1 MLKPLKKC
9 WPIFNWQPAIQQL
22 HLSVKLLCLI
32 FLLCSVSSFAFQQD
46 SVKVLEEITVRA
58 YEADRPLLQIPASVG
73 LVLKEDLQ
81 RFSNTSLVSAA
92 NTLPGV
98 RMEERSPG
106 SYRFAI
112 RGSSLRAPFG
122 VRNVKVYWN
131 ELPLTDAGGN
141 TYLNQLDANAIQ
153 QMEIIKG
160 PGSSLYGAGTGGVI
174 LLTSP
179 QSDVGTSLIGSFLGG
194 SYGLRNYQIAFNQGG
209 KNSSHYVGYQHQQA
223 DGYREQTRMVRDQLT
238 STFRFSI
245 SDKETLETAI
255 FYSDLYYQ
263 TPGGLTGAEFEAN
276 PTQARPAAGIFPSAV
291 DVNAGIAQRS
301 FYTGVS
307 HHYHFKKNL
316 HNRTSVFGNFVQFTN
331 SAIRNYERRLEQNF
345 GARTVTDYSFD
356 LNNWQV
362 RLLGGGEYL
371 NGFSPIKTYQN
382 LQGATGALQ
391 SDDELHTR
399 QASLFGQTELTHTNW
414 IITAGLSANWIAY
427 NFQRLSNVPV
437 VQQSTDFN
445 PQVTPRIALLRKI
458 NAAFSTHAS
467 ISWGFSPPTLAE
479 VRPSNTI
486 FNRDLQSEK
495 GIQTEVGARGY
506 FGKRKF
512 FMDAAFYHFA
522 LKETIVVRRDEDGA
536 DYFVNAGATRQN
548 GIELLLNWQPQV
560 VGFTSFKLWSG
571 LTINDYSFQE
581 YVKDNTSF
589 DGNDLTGVAS
599 RIITGG
605 VDFGIKKHFY
615 GHLTLSY
622 TSSLPLDDANSVYA
636 QSFTVASCRFG
647 YKIRARKMP
656 LNFFVGA
663 DNLLN
668 EKYSLGNDLN
678 AAGGRYYN
686 AAPGRNYFAGLVL
699 QTELRK

>member
-1 MLKPLKKC
+1 MRY
-9 WPIFNWQPAIQQL
+9 AI
-22 HLSVKLLCLI
+22 I
-32 FLLCSVSSFAFQQD
+32 FLLSLFTLSALAQPAD
-46 SVKVLEEITVRA
+46 SIKVLQEITIRSF
-58 YEADRPLLQIPASVG
+58 EADRPLLEVPASVG

-81 RFSNTSLVSAA
+81 RFNNSTLVSAA

-131 ELPLTDAGGN
+131 EIPLTDAGGN
-141 TYLNQLDANAIQ
+141 TYLNQLDATTIQ
-153 QMEIIKG
+153 QLEIIKG
-160 PGSSLYGAGTGGVI
+160 PGSSLYGAGTGGVL

-179 QSDVGTSLIGSFLGG
+179 QADAGTTLTGSILGG
-194 SYGLRNYQIAFNQGG
+194 SYGLRNYQVALNQSNE
-209 KNSSHYVGYQHQQA
+209 KAAHYVGYQHQQA

-245 SDKETLETAI
+245 SDRETLEVGI

-263 TPGGLTGAEFEAN
+263 TPGGLTLAEYEAN
-276 PTQARPAAGIFPSAV
+276 PKQARPAAGIFPGAV

-307 HHYHFKKNL
+307 HRYRFRKNL
-316 HNRTSVFGNFVQFTN
+316 HNRTSVFGNFVQFAN
-331 SAIRNYERRLEQNF
+331 SAVRNYERRLEQNF
-345 GARTVTDYSFD
+345 GARTVTDLSFD
-356 LNNWQV
+356 ITNGQV

-382 LQGATGALQ
+382 VQGTSGALL
-391 SDDELHTR
+391 SDDELR
-399 QASLFGQTELTHTNW
+399 IRNASLFGQVELMLPHW
-414 IITAGLSANWIAY
+414 IITSGLSANWIAY
-427 NFQRLSNVPV
+427 DFQRLSNIPV
-437 VQQSTDFN
+437 SEQQTDFK

-458 NAAFSTHAS
+458 NNAFSTHAS
-467 ISWGFSPPTLAE
+467 LSWGFSPPTLAE
-479 VRPSNTI
+479 VRPSNTV
-486 FNRDLQSEK
+486 FNRELQAEK

-512 FMDAAFYHFA
+512 FVDVALYHFA

-548 GIELLLNWQPQV
+548 GIELLLTWQPQV
-560 VGFTSFKLWSG
+560 SGFTLLKLWSG
-571 LTINDYSFQE
+571 LTLQDYTFQE

-589 DGNDLTGVAS
+589 DDNRLTGVPG
-599 RIITGG
+599 RMVTGG
-605 VDFGIKKHFY
+605 FDFETPKHFY
-615 GHLTLSY
+615 GHVTLNY
-622 TSSLPLDDANSVYA
+622 TSSLPLNDGNSVYA
-636 QSFTVASCRFG
+636 SSYTLVGCRVG
-647 YKIRARKMP
+647 YKTDAGKLP
-656 LNFFVGA
+656 FDFFAGA

-668 EKYSLGNDLN
+668 EQYSLGNDLN

-686 AAPGRNYFAGLVL
+686 AAPGRNYFAGLIL
-699 QTELRK
+699 NFGLTRKP

>member
-1 MLKPLKKC
+1 MRYAFILLLSLYT
-9 WPIFNWQPAIQQL
+9 FSALAQPA
-22 HLSVKLLCLI
+22 
-32 FLLCSVSSFAFQQD
+32 D
-46 SVKVLEEITVRA
+46 SVKVLQEITIRSF
-58 YEADRPLLQIPASVG
+58 EADRPLLEVPASVG

-81 RFSNTSLVSAA
+81 RFNNSTLVSAA

-131 ELPLTDAGGN
+131 EIPLTDAGGN
-141 TYLNQLDANAIQ
+141 TYLNQLDANTIQ
-153 QMEIIKG
+153 QLEIIKG
-160 PGSSLYGAGTGGVI
+160 PGSSLYGAGTGGVL

-179 QSDVGTSLIGSFLGG
+179 HADAGTTLIGSILGG
-194 SYGLRNYQIAFNQGG
+194 SYGLRNYQVALNQSNE
-209 KNSSHYVGYQHQQA
+209 KTAHYIGYQHQQA

-245 SDKETLETAI
+245 SDRETVEAGI

-263 TPGGLTGAEFEAN
+263 TPGGLTLAEYEAN
-276 PTQARPAAGIFPSAV
+276 PKQARPAAGIFPGAV

-307 HHYHFKKNL
+307 HHYRFRKNL
-316 HNRTSVFGNFVQFTN
+316 HNRTSVFGNFVQFAN
-331 SAIRNYERRLEQNF
+331 SAVRNYERRLEQNF
-345 GARTVTDYSFD
+345 GARTVTDFSFD
-356 LNNWQV
+356 TSNGQV

-382 LQGATGALQ
+382 VQGTSGALL
-391 SDDELHTR
+391 SDDELR
-399 QASLFGQTELTHTNW
+399 IRNASLFGQIELMLPHW
-414 IITAGLSANWIAY
+414 IITSGLSANWIAY
-427 NFQRLSNVPV
+427 DFQRLSNVPV
-437 VQQSTDFN
+437 SEQQTDFT

-458 NAAFSTHAS
+458 NSAFSTHAS
-467 ISWGFSPPTLAE
+467 LSWGFSPPTLAE
-479 VRPSNTI
+479 VRPSNTV
-486 FNRDLQSEK
+486 FNRELQAEK

-512 FMDAAFYHFA
+512 FVDAALYHFA

-548 GIELLLNWQPQV
+548 GMELLLTWQPQV
-560 VGFTSFKLWSG
+560 SGFTFLKLWSG
-571 LTINDYSFQE
+571 LTLQDYTFQE

-589 DGNDLTGVAS
+589 DGNNLTGVPK
-599 RIITGG
+599 RMLTGG
-605 VDFGIKKHFY
+605 FDFETPKHFY
-615 GHLTLSY
+615 GHVTFSY
-622 TSSLPLDDANSVYA
+622 TSSLPLNDGNSVYA
-636 QSFTVASCRFG
+636 SSYTLVGCRVG
-647 YKIRARKMP
+647 YKTGTGKLP
-656 LNFFVGA
+656 FDFFAGA

-668 EKYSLGNDLN
+668 EQYSLGNDLN
-678 AAGGRYYN
+678 AAGGRCYN
-686 AAPGRNYFAGLVL
+686 AAPGRNYFAGLIL
-699 QTELRK
+699 NFGLTRKP

>member
-1 MLKPLKKC
+1 MRYA
-9 WPIFNWQPAIQQL
+9 F
-22 HLSVKLLCLI
+22 I
-32 FLLCSVSSFAFQQD
+32 FLLSLFTLSALAQPAD
-46 SVKVLEEITVRA
+46 SIKVLQEITIRSF
-58 YEADRPLLQIPASVG
+58 EADRPLLEVPASVG

-81 RFSNTSLVSAA
+81 RFNNSTLVSAA

-131 ELPLTDAGGN
+131 EIPLTDAGGN
-141 TYLNQLDANAIQ
+141 TYLNQLDPNTIQ
-153 QMEIIKG
+153 QLEIIKG
-160 PGSSLYGAGTGGVI
+160 PGSSLYGAGTGGVL

-179 QSDVGTSLIGSFLGG
+179 QADAGTTLTGSILGG
-194 SYGLRNYQIAFNQGG
+194 SYGLRNYQVALNQSNE
-209 KNSSHYVGYQHQQA
+209 KSARYVGYQHQQA

-245 SDKETLETAI
+245 SDRETLEAGI

-263 TPGGLTGAEFEAN
+263 TPGGLTLAEHEAN
-276 PTQARPAAGIFPSAV
+276 PKQARPAAGIFPGAV

-307 HHYHFKKNL
+307 HRYRFRKNL
-316 HNRTSVFGNFVQFTN
+316 HNRTSVFGNFVQFAN
-331 SAIRNYERRLEQNF
+331 SAVRNYERRLEQNF
-345 GARTVTDYSFD
+345 GARTVTDFSFD
-356 LNNWQV
+356 ITNGQV

-382 LQGATGALQ
+382 VQGTSGALL
-391 SDDELHTR
+391 SDDELR
-399 QASLFGQTELTHTNW
+399 IRNASLFGQVELMLPHW
-414 IITAGLSANWIAY
+414 IITSGLSANWIAY
-427 NFQRLSNVPV
+427 DFQRLSNIPV
-437 VQQSTDFN
+437 SEQQTDFK

-458 NAAFSTHAS
+458 NSAFSTHAS
-467 ISWGFSPPTLAE
+467 LSWGFSPPTLAE
-479 VRPSNTI
+479 VRPSNTV
-486 FNRDLQSEK
+486 FNRELQAEK

-506 FGKRKF
+506 FGKREF
-512 FMDAAFYHFA
+512 FVDAALYHFA

-548 GIELLLNWQPQV
+548 GMELLLTWQPQV
-560 VGFTSFKLWSG
+560 SGFTLLKLWSG
-571 LTINDYSFQE
+571 LTLQDYTFQE

-589 DGNDLTGVAS
+589 DGNRLTGVPG
-599 RIITGG
+599 RMVTGG
-605 VDFGIKKHFY
+605 FDFETPKYFY
-615 GHLTLSY
+615 GHVTLSY
-622 TSSLPLDDANSVYA
+622 TSSLPLNDGNSVYA
-636 QSFTVASCRFG
+636 SSYTLVGCRVG
-647 YKIRARKMP
+647 YKTDAGKLP
-656 LNFFVGA
+656 FDFFAGA

-668 EKYSLGNDLN
+668 EQYSLGNDLN

-686 AAPGRNYFAGLVL
+686 AAPGRTYFAGLIL
-699 QTELRK
+699 NFGFTRKP